1 MPGIIGKAPP
11 YYNKTLSRIFFF
23 SPIFIFSA
31 AGHTPSIPFSLA
43 RGCLFVSLR
52 PIRRRRHGILAINS
66 RKAKRG
72 SASCPIWPAPRAK
85 MDSAPLLNCIRLC
98 RACTKLRTVRRAG
111 DTGTPT
117 PRKAN
122 RRCARYETLS
132 RMSRTICDWQ
142 SAAVACA
149 A

>member
-1 MPGIIGKAPP
+1 MPGIIGKAPSN
-11 YYNKTLSRIFFF
+11 YNKTLSRIFFF
-23 SPIFIFSA
+23 AHIFIFSA
-31 AGHTPSIPFSLA
+31 TGHTPSIPFSLA
-43 RGCLFVSLR
+43 RGCLFLSLR
-52 PIRRRRHGILAINS
+52 PIRRRRHGILAMNS
-66 RKAKRG
+66 QRAKSG
-72 SASCPIWPAPRAK
+72 SASCAIWPAPRAK
-85 MDSAPLLNCIRLC
+85 MNSAPLLSCIRLC
-98 RACTKLRTVRRAG
+98 RAYTKLRTVRRAG

-122 RRCARYETLS
+122 RRWARYETLS